1 MVFVRDLKREFFEFI
16 SKQQRRL
23 LVFVHL
29 DVDSLCAWKIF
40 QHLLQCEHITYTCLP
55 VLYKYDL
62 ENGHIQHIN
71 SGIRSML
78 FINCGSTLDLYDFL
92 SLDSL
97 ESTQQSDEPSLTLF
111 VLDSLRS
118 IEHRNVY
125 DAKQIRILILPNKID
140 MEKKRVPPYEDLFH
154 ETYDDENN
162 ASDQDDDDADD
173 EGDSNGIEEDE
184 ASNNRIESSQGRE
197 KRLKRQ
203 WLKKRDKA
211 LANYY
216 KYRSHSYSSAL
227 IMFELA
233 YLLSKDTNEQLWSV
247 PRKNPSLFIL
257 FSPWSRYA
265 IIGATEQLLHE
276 RIDRD

>member
-1 MVFVRDLKREFFEFI
+1 MVFIRDLKREFFELI

-62 ENGHIQHIN
+62 ENGHMQHIH
-71 SGIRSML
+71 SGIKSIVL
-78 FINCGSTLDLYDFL
+78 INCGSTLDLYEFL
-92 SLDSL
+92 SLDSIN
-97 ESTQQSDEPSLTLF
+97 EENELTLF

-140 MEKKRVPPYEDLFH
+140 SEKKRIPPYEDLFH
-154 ETYDDENN
+154 EIYDDENGN
-162 ASDQDDDDADD
+162 DDDDSQSDGEDD
-173 EGDSNGIEEDE
+173 EHSNL
-184 ASNNRIESSQGRE
+184 RIESNEHRD

-216 KYRSHSYSSAL
+216 KHRTHSYSSAL

-233 YLLSKDTNEQLWSV
+233 YLLSKDTNEQLW
-247 PRKNPSLFIL
+247 
-257 FSPWSRYA
+257 
-265 IIGATEQLLHE
+265 
-276 RIDRD
+276 

>member
-1 MVFVRDLKREFFEFI
+1 MVFIRDLKREFFEFI

-62 ENGHIQHIN
+62 ENGHMQHIN
-71 SGIRSML
+71 NGIKSIV
-78 FINCGSTLDLYDFL
+78 FINCGSTLDLYEFL
-92 SLDSL
+92 SLDSID
-97 ESTQQSDEPSLTLF
+97 QDENSLTLF

-125 DAKQIRILILPNKID
+125 DAKQIRLLILPNKID
-140 MEKKRVPPYEDLFH
+140 MEKKRVPQYEELFH
-154 ETYDDENN
+154 EIYDDDDENDDSQ
-162 ASDQDDDDADD
+162 SDDNDDDDD
-173 EGDSNGIEEDE
+173 EDNS
-184 ASNNRIESSQGRE
+184 SMRIESTEGRE

-216 KYRSHSYSSAL
+216 KYRTHSYSSAL

-233 YLLSKDTNEQLWSV
+233 YLLSKDTNEQLW
-247 PRKNPSLFIL
+247 
-257 FSPWSRYA
+257 
-265 IIGATEQLLHE
+265 
-276 RIDRD
+276 

>member
-55 VLYKYDL
+55 VLYKFDL
-62 ENGHIQHIN
+62 ENGHIQHIQ
-71 SGIRSML
+71 SGIKSIVL
-78 FINCGSTLDLYDFL
+78 INCGSTLDLYEFL
-92 SLDSL
+92 SLDSMN
-97 ESTQQSDEPSLTLF
+97 EDNELTLF
-111 VLDSLRS
+111 VLDSLRA

-140 MEKKRVPPYEDLFH
+140 AEKKRIPAYEELFH
-154 ETYDDENN
+154 EIYDDDNDEETPSDDENN
-162 ASDQDDDDADD
+162 DDDDDN
-173 EGDSNGIEEDE
+173 DSNL
-184 ASNNRIESSQGRE
+184 RIESNEHRE

-216 KYRSHSYSSAL
+216 KYRTHSYSSAL

-233 YLLSKDTNEQLWSV
+233 YLLSKDTNEQLW
-247 PRKNPSLFIL
+247 
-257 FSPWSRYA
+257 
-265 IIGATEQLLHE
+265 
-276 RIDRD
+276 

>member
-1 MVFVRDLKREFFEFI
+1 MVFIRDLKREFFEFI

-62 ENGHIQHIN
+62 ENGHMQHIT
-71 SGIRSML
+71 SGIKSIV
-78 FINCGSTLDLYDFL
+78 FINCGSTLDLYEFL
-92 SLDSL
+92 SLDSI
-97 ESTQQSDEPSLTLF
+97 EQNNNGEDNDLTLF

-125 DAKQIRILILPNKID
+125 DAKQIRILILPNKVD
-140 MEKKRVPPYEDLFH
+140 AEKKRVPQYEELFH
-154 ETYDDENN
+154 ELYDDDGDE
-162 ASDQDDDDADD
+162 SPSEDDDRDEDD
-173 EGDSNGIEEDE
+173 EENSGM
-184 ASNNRIESSQGRE
+184 RIESTEGRE

-216 KYRSHSYSSAL
+216 KYRTHSYSSAL

-233 YLLSKDTNEQLWSV
+233 YLLSKDTNEQLW
-247 PRKNPSLFIL
+247 
-257 FSPWSRYA
+257 
-265 IIGATEQLLHE
+265 
-276 RIDRD
+276 

>member
-1 MVFVRDLKREFFEFI
+1 MVFIRDLKREFFEFI

-62 ENGHIQHIN
+62 ENGHMQHIN
-71 SGIRSML
+71 SGIKSIV
-78 FINCGSTLDLYDFL
+78 FINCGSTLDLYEFL
-92 SLDSL
+92 SLSSI
-97 ESTQQSDEPSLTLF
+97 EQDENSLTLF

-125 DAKQIRILILPNKID
+125 DAKQIRLLILPNKID
-140 MEKKRVPPYEDLFH
+140 MEKKRVPQYEELFH
-154 ETYDDENN
+154 EIY
-162 ASDQDDDDADD
+162 DDDDNNEENDDSQSENDD
-173 EGDSNGIEEDE
+173 EDNSTM
-184 ASNNRIESSQGRE
+184 RIESTEGRE

-216 KYRSHSYSSAL
+216 KYRTHSYSSAL

-233 YLLSKDTNEQLWSV
+233 YLLSKDTNEQLW
-247 PRKNPSLFIL
+247 
-257 FSPWSRYA
+257 
-265 IIGATEQLLHE
+265 
-276 RIDRD
+276 

>member
-1 MVFVRDLKREFFEFI
+1 MVFIRDLKREFFEFI

-62 ENGHIQHIN
+62 ENGHMQHIN
-71 SGIRSML
+71 SGIKSIV
-78 FINCGSTLDLYDFL
+78 FINCGSTLDLYEFL
-92 SLDSL
+92 SLSSI
-97 ESTQQSDEPSLTLF
+97 EQDENNSLTLF

-125 DAKQIRILILPNKID
+125 DAKQIRLLILPNKID
-140 MEKKRVPPYEDLFH
+140 MEKKRVPQYEELFH
-154 ETYDDENN
+154 ETYDDDNDDSQ
-162 ASDQDDDDADD
+162 SDNDEDDDN
-173 EGDSNGIEEDE
+173 STM
-184 ASNNRIESSQGRE
+184 RIESTEGRE

-203 WLKKRDKA
+203 WLKKRDKS

-216 KYRSHSYSSAL
+216 KYRIHSYSSAL

-233 YLLSKDTNEQLWSV
+233 YLLSKDTNEQLWCEE
-247 PRKNPSLFIL
+247 KF
-257 FSPWSRYA
+257 
-265 IIGATEQLLHE
+265 
-276 RIDRD
+276 

>member
-1 MVFVRDLKREFFEFI
+1 MVFVRDLKREFFEVI
-16 SKQQRRL
+16 AKQQRRL

-62 ENGHIQHIN
+62 ENGHMQHIN
-71 SGIRSML
+71 SGIKSMM
-78 FINCGSTLDLYDFL
+78 FINCGSTLDLYEFL

-97 ESTQQSDEPSLTLF
+97 DDNGSSDEPSLTLF

-118 IEHRNVY
+118 IEHRNIY

-140 MEKKRVPPYEDLFH
+140 MEKKRVPSYEELFH
-154 ETYDDENN
+154 ETYDDEQNESN
-162 ASDQDDDDADD
+162 DDDDDDNSTADVIDDNDGIND
-173 EGDSNGIEEDE
+173 EQSNH
-184 ASNNRIESSQGRE
+184 RIESSQGRE
-197 KRLKRQ
+197 KRLKRY

-211 LANYY
+211 LASYY

-233 YLLSKDTNEQLWSV
+233 YLLSKDTNEQLW
-247 PRKNPSLFIL
+247 
-257 FSPWSRYA
+257 
-265 IIGATEQLLHE
+265 
-276 RIDRD
+276 

>member
-1 MVFVRDLKREFFEFI
+1 MVFIRDLKREFFEFI

-62 ENGHIQHIN
+62 ENGHMQHIN
-71 SGIRSML
+71 SGIKSIV
-78 FINCGSTLDLYDFL
+78 FINCGSSLDLYEFL

-97 ESTQQSDEPSLTLF
+97 ENNTNGDESNLTLF
-111 VLDSLRS
+111 VLDSLRP

-125 DAKQIRILILPNKID
+125 DAQQIRILVLPNKLEI
-140 MEKKRVPPYEDLFH
+140 EKKRVPSYEDLFH

-162 ASDQDDDDADD
+162 ADDDDVDEEDDDD
-173 EGDSNGIEEDE
+173 EQSNPRFENSET
-184 ASNNRIESSQGRE
+184 RE
-197 KRLKRQ
+197 KRLKRL
-203 WLKKRDKA
+203 WLKKRDRA
-211 LANYY
+211 LAGYY
-216 KYRSHSYSSAL
+216 KYRTHSYSSSL

-233 YLLSKDTNEQLWSV
+233 YLLSKDTNEQLW
-247 PRKNPSLFIL
+247 
-257 FSPWSRYA
+257 
-265 IIGATEQLLHE
+265 
-276 RIDRD
+276 

>member
-1 MVFVRDLKREFFEFI
+1 MVFIRDLKREFFEFI

-62 ENGHIQHIN
+62 ENGHMQHIN
-71 SGIRSML
+71 SGLKSIV
-78 FINCGSTLDLYDFL
+78 FINCGSTLDLYEFL
-92 SLDSL
+92 SLDSI
-97 ESTQQSDEPSLTLF
+97 ENDENDLTLF

-140 MEKKRVPPYEDLFH
+140 MEKKRVPQYEELFH
-154 ETYDDENN
+154 EIYDDDINNGENDSQSDCDDEDDEN
-162 ASDQDDDDADD
+162 
-173 EGDSNGIEEDE
+173 SNM
-184 ASNNRIESSQGRE
+184 RIESNEGRE

-216 KYRSHSYSSAL
+216 KYRTHSYSSAL

-233 YLLSKDTNEQLWSV
+233 YLLSKDTNEQLW
-247 PRKNPSLFIL
+247 
-257 FSPWSRYA
+257 
-265 IIGATEQLLHE
+265 
-276 RIDRD
+276 

>member
-1 MVFVRDLKREFFEFI
+1 MVFIRDLKREFFELI

-62 ENGHIQHIN
+62 ENGHMQHIH
-71 SGIRSML
+71 SGIKSIVL
-78 FINCGSTLDLYDFL
+78 INCGSTLDLYEFL
-92 SLDSL
+92 SLDSIN
-97 ESTQQSDEPSLTLF
+97 EENELTLF

-140 MEKKRVPPYEDLFH
+140 SEKKRIPPYEDLFH
-154 ETYDDENN
+154 EIYDDENDN
-162 ASDQDDDDADD
+162 DDDDSQTDEEDD
-173 EGDSNGIEEDE
+173 EHSNL
-184 ASNNRIESSQGRE
+184 RIESNEHRD

-216 KYRSHSYSSAL
+216 KHRTHSYSSAL

-233 YLLSKDTNEQLWSV
+233 YLLSKDTNEQLW
-247 PRKNPSLFIL
+247 
-257 FSPWSRYA
+257 
-265 IIGATEQLLHE
+265 
-276 RIDRD
+276 

>member
-1 MVFVRDLKREFFEFI
+1 MVFVCDLKREFFEYI

-71 SGIRSML
+71 SGIKSIVL
-78 FINCGSTLDLYDFL
+78 INCGSSLDLYDFL
-92 SLDSL
+92 SLDSIDNGHDD
-97 ESTQQSDEPSLTLF
+97 TGLTLF

-125 DAKQIRILILPNKID
+125 DAKQIRVLILPTKID

-154 ETYDDENN
+154 ETYDDDNAASDDENN
-162 ASDQDDDDADD
+162 DDDDDD
-173 EGDSNGIEEDE
+173 DQSGSAEDS
-184 ASNNRIESSQGRE
+184 NRIESSQGRE

-203 WLKKRDKA
+203 WLKRRDKA
-211 LANYY
+211 LGNYY

-233 YLLSKDTNEQLWSV
+233 YLLSKDTNEQLW
-247 PRKNPSLFIL
+247 
-257 FSPWSRYA
+257 YA
-265 IIGATEQLLHE
+265 IIGVTEQLLHG
-276 RIDRD
+276 RIDRDYPSESRPTSQSPAHDRFQFVAG

>member
-1 MVFVRDLKREFFEFI
+1 MVFIRDLKREFFEFI

-55 VLYKYDL
+55 VLYKYDV
-62 ENGHIQHIN
+62 QHGYTQHEN
-71 SGIRSML
+71 SGIKSIV

-92 SLDSL
+92 SLDSI
-97 ESTQQSDEPSLTLF
+97 ENKNVNDENNLTLF

-140 MEKKRVPPYEDLFH
+140 MEKKRVPQYEELFH
-154 ETYDDENN
+154 EIYDDDNEENN
-162 ASDQDDDDADD
+162 DDSQSDNDDDDDN
-173 EGDSNGIEEDE
+173 SNM
-184 ASNNRIESSQGRE
+184 RIESTEGRE

-216 KYRSHSYSSAL
+216 KYRTHSYSSAL

-233 YLLSKDTNEQLWSV
+233 YLLSKDTNEQLW
-247 PRKNPSLFIL
+247 N
-257 FSPWSRYA
+257 A
-265 IIGATEQLLHE
+265 IIGVTEQLLHG
-276 RIDRD
+276 RIDRDYSSITCSSFKSSSKSYTFIN

>member
-1 MVFVRDLKREFFEFI
+1 MVFIRDLKREFFEFI

-62 ENGHIQHIN
+62 ENGHMQHIN
-71 SGIRSML
+71 SGIKSMI

-92 SLDSL
+92 SLDSIGN
-97 ESTQQSDEPSLTLF
+97 DDNSLTLF
-111 VLDSLRS
+111 VLDSLRP

-140 MEKKRVPPYEDLFH
+140 AEKKRVPQYEELFH
-154 ETYDDENN
+154 EVYDDDNNDENESEN
-162 ASDQDDDDADD
+162 EDDDDDD
-173 EGDSNGIEEDE
+173 DDSNM
-184 ASNNRIESSQGRE
+184 RIESSEGRE

-211 LANYY
+211 LGNYY

-227 IMFELA
+227 VMFELA
-233 YLLSKDTNEQLWSV
+233 YLLSKDTNDQLW
-247 PRKNPSLFIL
+247 
-257 FSPWSRYA
+257 
-265 IIGATEQLLHE
+265 
-276 RIDRD
+276 